1 MEQAFQ
7 AGQAH
12 VLTLV
17 DTKGVLQHYRW
28 LVQVPLNDSNPE
40 VLVNFL
46 EYWEVSNDGRKYFS
60 WVSDVPLTQATVAL
74 VARGGRT
81 RWKVENETH
90 NTLQNQGY
98 PYEHNCGHGQKHL
111 AVVLVL
117 FMMLA
122 FLVDQTQ
129 Q

>member
-46 EYWEVSNDGRKYFS
+46 EYWEVSNDGNFS
-60 WVSDVPLTQATVAL
+60 ITPGGTG
-74 VARGGRT
+74 ARLLSLCTMR
-81 RWKVENETH
+81 V
-90 NTLQNQGY
+90 
-98 PYEHNCGHGQKHL
+98 CG
-111 AVVLVL
+111 
-117 FMMLA
+117 
-122 FLVDQTQ
+122 
-129 Q
+129 